1 MVKDNLLM
9 CTNFQKNVL
18 VSFFDVTLQ
27 YHTVVALQ
35 CPLGSQALLAKS
47 TQIIWKNDYEYM
59 HNINI
64 VFEYL
69 DGKTSQI

>member
-1 MVKDNLLM
+1 M
-9 CTNFQKNVL
+9 FVL

-47 TQIIWKNDYEYM
+47 TQIIWKNDYEYAQYQYR
-59 HNINI
+59 
-64 VFEYL
+64 F
-69 DGKTSQI
+69 